1 MYSTSEWDKTMT
13 AKNTSDTPVVRIQ
26 DLTVRYAQG
35 TMAADGINL
44 EIPAGQIVAIV
55 GESGSGK
62 STLTKALIGLLPHDA
77 EIAGSIRFGG
87 TEVTTL
93 GLHEWRN
100 IRGAGIGLV
109 PQDPG
114 ASLDPVKTIGSQ
126 LIEVFRLHPTRS
138 VPKKQWRSQ
147 AIELLESVGID
158 RAEQRLSQYPHEL
171 SGGLKQRV
179 LIAIAF
185 ALNPQLLIADE
196 PTSAL
201 DVTVQRTVLEV
212 FVSLARQKGTT
223 VLFVTH
229 DLAVATDIADR
240 VLVMNTGRVL
250 EDRSVRELI
259 TNSTDDY
266 TKALLDQA
274 YATNQRQ
281 DTVSEGNVVISVKG
295 LGKDFGK
302 GSAIHQAVKDV
313 SFEVERGTTFSLVG
327 ESGSGKST
335 TAKIVMGLLGAT
347 HGHVAVNG
355 KDITAIGGKQR
366 YELWR
371 EAQLVY
377 QNPDSALDP
386 RQSVASII
394 AEPMINYKLGNA
406 SWRRERVAELMGQV
420 NLDKT
425 LATKRSPELS
435 GGQRQRVAIARA
447 LASGAKIL
455 VLDEALSALDVLTQE
470 QILTLL
476 GRLQAEQQLTYLFIS
491 HDLHVVER
499 ISHRVG
505 VMRQGELVETGTVDE
520 VFSNPT
526 HEYTRALLEA
536 NPGHVLRELE
546 ALRSA

>member
-1 MYSTSEWDKTMT
+1 M
-13 AKNTSDTPVVRIQ
+13 NTSQNAATPVVRIE
-26 DLTVRYAQG
+26 DLRVEYAQG
-35 TMAADGINL
+35 TVAADNINL
-44 EIPAGQIVAIV
+44 EIPGGQIVAIV

-62 STLTKALIGLLPHDA
+62 STLTKSLIGLLPQGTKST
-77 EIAGSIRFGG
+77 GSIRFGG
-87 TEVTTL
+87 TEVTTFDVQQ
-93 GLHEWRN
+93 WRK

-126 LIEVFRLHPTRS
+126 VIEAFRLHPSRS
-138 VPKKQWRSQ
+138 VPKNQWRSK

-158 RAEQRLSQYPHEL
+158 RAESRLSQYPHEL

-201 DVTVQRTVLEV
+201 DVTVQRTVLEI
-212 FVSLARQKGTT
+212 FVSLARKNGTT

-240 VLVMNTGRVL
+240 VLVMNSGRIL
-250 EDRSVRELI
+250 EDRSVKELVSQ
-259 TNSTDDY
+259 STDPY

-274 YATNQRQ
+274 YATANQQEARSA
-281 DTVSEGNVVISVKG
+281 DDIAISVNDLSKV
-295 LGKDFGK
+295 FGK
-302 GSAIHQAVKDV
+302 GNNAHTAVSSV
-313 SFEVERGTTFSLVG
+313 SFDVARGTTFSLVG

-335 TAKIVMGLLGAT
+335 TAKIIMGLLEAARGD
-347 HGHVAVNG
+347 VSVNG
-355 KDITAIGGKQR
+355 TDVTNIGGKQR
-366 YELWR
+366 YALWR

-386 RQSVASII
+386 RQHVESII
-394 AEPMINYKLGNA
+394 AEPMVNYRLGDAN
-406 SWRRERVAELMGQV
+406 WRRERVAELMRQV
-420 NLDKT
+420 NLSPE
-425 LATKRSPELS
+425 LASKRPGELS
-435 GGQRQRVAIARA
+435 GGQRQRIAIARA

-470 QILTLL
+470 QILELL
-476 GRLQAEQQLTYLFIS
+476 DQLQRAENLTYLFIS

-499 ISHRVG
+499 ISHQVG
-505 VMRQGELVETGTVDE
+505 VMRGGQLVEVGSAAE
-520 VFSNPT
+520 VFSNPQ
-526 HEYTRALLEA
+526 HEYTQTLLAA
-536 NPGHVLRELE
+536 NPGHVLREL
-546 ALRSA
+546 ADTRAV